1 MGTSFHKDFEG
12 VELMAG
18 ASRTL
23 KLSILGDVDNLAKS
37 LKTANSD
44 VESSSTKMGDFG
56 KKAGLAFAAAGIA
69 AAAYAVKIGVDGVK
83 AAIEDEAAQVKLATA
98 LTNVTGATTAQIAEV
113 EKQILKTSLL
123 TGVTDDELRPSFERL
138 LRSTQ
143 DSSEALKLQQLALDI
158 AAGSG
163 KSLEAVTNA
172 LGKGLDGSTG
182 ALGKLGIGLSTT
194 ELKAMSMEQITAKL
208 ADTFGGQAA
217 AKADTFQGR
226 MARLKVAF
234 TESVETI
241 GFALLPILQK
251 LVDLITTY
259 VLPVVEKFSELMSN
273 KSADG
278 LGTRITQVVDV
289 IKSFALP
296 VFEGLKKA
304 FDKVKAAVM
313 ENIDEF
319 KSFFEVVKFLAPVIG
334 KIMGGVFNVL
344 GKIAAITINVFAG
357 VLAAIKPVLNFAID
371 AINLI
376 IKGINLIKTGEDI
389 GLIPKITSGP
399 KVTDLGMIPGTE
411 TVKTPTVVMPTV
423 NIPDTP
429 GGGVSTAANSGAQAA
444 IKLSPSVAREGM
456 LGGLGA
462 GVIAGVTGQGQN
474 ASVAQVGMLGGLGA
488 GVVAGVNITVNQ
500 GIVGDQESAARAVVD
515 VLNNS
520 FYRGT
525 GGASA
530 LVAL

>member
-1 MGTSFHKDFEG
+1 
-12 VELMAG
+12 MAG
-18 ASRTL
+18 QSRTL
-23 KLSILGDVDNLAKS
+23 KLSILADVDQLNKS
-37 LKTANSD
+37 LKSANND
-44 VESSSTKMGDFG
+44 VESSSSKMGDFG
-56 KKAGLAFAAAGIA
+56 KKAGLAFAAAGVA
-69 AAAYAVKIGVDGVK
+69 AAAYAIKIGVDGVK

-98 LTNVTGATTAQIAEV
+98 LTNVTGATAAQIAEV

-143 DSSEALKLQQLALDI
+143 DSSEALKLQQLALDV

-163 KSLEAVTNA
+163 KSLEAVSNA

-182 ALGKLGIGLSTT
+182 ALGKLGIGLSAA
-194 ELKAMSMEQITAKL
+194 ELKAMSMEEITAKL

-251 LVDLITTY
+251 LVDLITAY
-259 VLPVVEKFSELMSN
+259 VLPVVEKFSSMMSN

-278 LGTRITQVVDV
+278 LGRRIEQVVEV
-289 IKSFALP
+289 VKSFALP
-296 VFEGLKKA
+296 VFEGLRKA
-304 FDKVKAAVM
+304 FDRVKAAVM

-319 KSFFEVVKFLAPVIG
+319 KSFFEVVKFVAPLIG
-334 KIMGGVFNVL
+334 KIMGTVFGVI

-376 IKGINLIKTGEDI
+376 IKGLNLIKTGDDI

-411 TVKTPTVVMPTV
+411 SIVTPTVV
-423 NIPDTP
+423 IPEVVIPETTT
-429 GGGVSTAANSGAQAA
+429 GGISTAAKSGATAA
-444 IKLSPSVAREGM
+444 SKLSPTIVQKDIPLSP
-456 LGGLGA
+456 
-462 GVIAGVTGQGQN
+462 N
-474 ASVAQVGMLGGLGA
+474 VAQVGMLGGLA
-488 GVVAGVNITVNQ
+488 SGVVAGVNITVNQ

>member
-1 MGTSFHKDFEG
+1 MGTSLHKDFER
-12 VELMAG
+12 VDLMAG

-23 KLSILGDVDNLAKS
+23 KLSILGDVDNLSKS
-37 LKTANSD
+37 LKSANDD
-44 VESSSTKMGDFG
+44 VEHSSSKIGDFG
-56 KKAGLAFAAAGIA
+56 KKAGLAFAAAGVA
-69 AAAYAVKIGVDGVK
+69 AAAYAIKIGVDGVK

-98 LTNVTGATTAQIAEV
+98 LTNVTGATSAQIAEV

-138 LRSTQ
+138 LRSTN
-143 DSSEALKLQQLALDI
+143 DSSEALKLQKLALDI

-163 KSLEAVTNA
+163 KSLEAVSNA

-182 ALGKLGIGLSTT
+182 ALGKLGIGLSAA
-194 ELKAMSMEQITAKL
+194 ELKAMSMEEITAKL

-251 LVDLITTY
+251 LVDLITQY

-278 LGTRITQVVDV
+278 LGTRIEQIVEVV
-289 IKSFALP
+289 KSFAIP
-296 VFEGLKKA
+296 VFEGLQKA
-304 FDKVKAAVM
+304 FYKIKAAVM

-319 KSFFEVVKFLAPVIG
+319 KSFFDVVKFVAPLIG
-334 KIMGGVFNVL
+334 KIMGTVFSVI

-376 IKGINLIKTGEDI
+376 IKGINLIKTGPDI
-389 GLIPKITSGP
+389 KTISKITSGP
-399 KVTDLGMIPGTE
+399 NVEDLGMIPGTDPVSKVIIPE
-411 TVKTPTVVMPTV
+411 IV
-423 NIPDTP
+423 IPDVPT
-429 GGGVSTAANSGAQAA
+429 GGVSTAAKSGTQAA
-444 IKLSPSVAREGM
+444 IKLSS
-456 LGGLGA
+456 
-462 GVIAGVTGQGQN
+462 
-474 ASVAQVGMLGGLGA
+474 SVAQVGMLGGLGA
-488 GVVAGVNITVNQ
+488 GVIGGVSGQSSSVAQVGMLGGLGAGVIGGVNITVNQ

-525 GGASA
+525 SGAGA
-530 LVAL
+530 LVMP

>member
-1 MGTSFHKDFEG
+1 MGTSLYKDFEG
-12 VELMAG
+12 VQLMAG

-44 VESSSTKMGDFG
+44 VESSSSKMGDFG

-98 LTNVTGATTAQIAEV
+98 LTNVTGATAAQIAEV

-138 LRSTQ
+138 LRSTN

-158 AAGSG
+158 SAGSG
-163 KSLEAVTNA
+163 KSLESVTNA
-172 LGKGLDGSTG
+172 LGKGIDGSTG
-182 ALGKLGIGLSTT
+182 ALGKLGIGLSAAQ
-194 ELKAMSMEQITAKL
+194 LKTMSMEQITAKL
-208 ADTFGGQAA
+208 GDTFGGQSAA
-217 AKADTFQGR
+217 NANTFQGR
-226 MARLKVAF
+226 IARLKVAF
-234 TESVETI
+234 GETVETI

-251 LVDLITTY
+251 LVDVVTVY
-259 VLPVVEKFSELMSN
+259 VLPIVEKFSSLIGSKDENGLGKQIDETVAVVKTFAMPIF
-273 KSADG
+273 DG
-278 LGTRITQVVDV
+278 LR
-289 IKSFALP
+289 
-296 VFEGLKKA
+296 KA
-304 FDKVKAAVM
+304 FDRIKAAVM

-319 KSFFEVVKFLAPVIG
+319 KQFFEVVKFVAPLIGKIIGAVFAVIG
-334 KIMGGVFNVL
+334 KV
-344 GKIAAITINVFAG
+344 AAVVINVFAG
-357 VLAAIKPVLNFAID
+357 VLAAIKPILNFAID

-389 GLIPKITSGP
+389 PLIGKMGSPT

-411 TVKTPTVVMPTV
+411 SIVTPTVI
-423 NIPDTP
+423 IPQVFIPSTP
-429 GGGVSTAANSGAQAA
+429 SGGVSTAAKSGSQAA
-444 IKLSPSVAREGM
+444 MKLTPTVSQVAFPLSPSVAQVGA
-456 LGGLGA
+456 LGGIAG
-462 GVIAGVTGQGQN
+462 GVI
-474 ASVAQVGMLGGLGA
+474 
-488 GVVAGVNITVNQ
+488 AGVNITVNQ

-530 LVAL
+530 LVAV

>member
-1 MGTSFHKDFEG
+1 
-12 VELMAG
+12 MAG
-18 ASRTL
+18 QSRTL
-23 KLSILGDVDNLAKS
+23 KLSILADVDQLNKS
-37 LKTANSD
+37 LKSANND
-44 VESSSTKMGDFG
+44 VESSSSKMGDFG
-56 KKAGLAFAAAGIA
+56 KKAGLAFAAAGVA
-69 AAAYAVKIGVDGVK
+69 AAAYAIKIGVDGVK

-98 LTNVTGATTAQIAEV
+98 LTNVTGATAAQIAEV

-163 KSLEAVTNA
+163 KSLEAVSNA

-182 ALGKLGIGLSTT
+182 ALGKLGIGLSAA
-194 ELKAMSMEQITAKL
+194 ELKAMSMEEITAKL

-251 LVDLITTY
+251 LVDLITAY
-259 VLPVVEKFSELMSN
+259 VLPVVEKFSSMMSN

-278 LGTRITQVVDV
+278 LGRRIEQVVEV
-289 IKSFALP
+289 VKSFALP
-296 VFEGLKKA
+296 VFEGLRKA
-304 FDKVKAAVM
+304 FDRVKAAVM
-313 ENIDEF
+313 ENIGEF
-319 KSFFEVVKFLAPVIG
+319 KSFFEVVKFVAPLIG
-334 KIMGGVFNVL
+334 KIMGTVFGVI

-376 IKGINLIKTGEDI
+376 IKGLNLIKTGDDI

-411 TVKTPTVVMPTV
+411 SIVTPTVV
-423 NIPDTP
+423 IPEVVIPETTT
-429 GGGVSTAANSGAQAA
+429 GGISTAAKSGATAA
-444 IKLSPSVAREGM
+444 SKLSPTIVQKDIPLSP
-456 LGGLGA
+456 
-462 GVIAGVTGQGQN
+462 N
-474 ASVAQVGMLGGLGA
+474 VAQVGMLGGLA
-488 GVVAGVNITVNQ
+488 SGVVAGVNITVNQ
-500 GIVGDQESAARAVVD
+500 GIVGDQESAARAVVE

-525 GGASA
+525 GGSSA
-530 LVAL
+530 LVAV

>member
-1 MGTSFHKDFEG
+1 
-12 VELMAG
+12 MAG
-18 ASRTL
+18 QSRTL
-23 KLSILGDVDNLAKS
+23 KLSILADVDQLNKS
-37 LKTANSD
+37 LKSANSD
-44 VESSSTKMGDFG
+44 VESSSSKMGDFG
-56 KKAGLAFAAAGIA
+56 KKAGLAFAAAGVA
-69 AAAYAVKIGVDGVK
+69 AAAYAIKIGVDGVK

-98 LTNVTGATTAQIAEV
+98 LTNVTGATAAQIAEV

-163 KSLEAVTNA
+163 KSLEAVSNA

-182 ALGKLGIGLSTT
+182 ALGKLGIGLSAA

-226 MARLKVAF
+226 MAQLKVAF

-251 LVDLITTY
+251 LVDLITQF

-278 LGTRITQVVDV
+278 LGTRIEQVVEIV
-289 IKSFALP
+289 KSFALP
-296 VFEGLKKA
+296 VFNGLKKA
-304 FDKVKAAVM
+304 FDSIKAAVM

-319 KSFFEVVKFLAPVIG
+319 KSFFEVVKFVAPLIG
-334 KIMGGVFNVL
+334 KIMGTVFNVL
-344 GKIAAITINVFAG
+344 GKIAAVTINVFAG

-376 IKGINLIKTGEDI
+376 IKGLNLIKTGDDI
-389 GLIPKITSGP
+389 GLISKIPSGN

-411 TVKTPTVVMPTV
+411 SKVTPTIV
-423 NIPDTP
+423 IPEVSIP
-429 GGGVSTAANSGAQAA
+429 KSVSGGVSTAASSGKAA
-444 IKLSPSVAREGM
+444 AVALSPSISQPNIPLSTEVARVGQQ
-456 LGGLGA
+456 GGLA
-462 GVIAGVTGQGQN
+462 
-474 ASVAQVGMLGGLGA
+474 A

>member
-1 MGTSFHKDFEG
+1 MGTILLSDFEG
-12 VELMAG
+12 VGLMAG
-18 ASRTL
+18 QSRTL
-23 KLSILGDVDNLAKS
+23 KLSILADVDQLNKS
-37 LKTANSD
+37 LKSANND
-44 VESSSTKMGDFG
+44 VESSSSKMGDFG
-56 KKAGLAFAAAGIA
+56 KKAGLAFAAAGVA
-69 AAAYAVKIGVDGVK
+69 AAAYAIKIGVDGVK

-98 LTNVTGATTAQIAEV
+98 LTNVTGATAAQIAEV

-143 DSSEALKLQQLALDI
+143 DSSEALKLQQLALDV

-163 KSLEAVTNA
+163 KSLEAVSNA

-182 ALGKLGIGLSTT
+182 ALGKLGIGLSAA
-194 ELKAMSMEQITAKL
+194 ELKAMSMEEITAKL

-251 LVDLITTY
+251 LVDLITAY
-259 VLPVVEKFSELMSN
+259 VLPVVEKFSSMMSN

-278 LGTRITQVVDV
+278 LGRRIEQVVEV
-289 IKSFALP
+289 VKSFALP
-296 VFEGLKKA
+296 VFEGLRKA
-304 FDKVKAAVM
+304 FDRVKAAVM

-319 KSFFEVVKFLAPVIG
+319 KSFFEVVKFVAPLIG
-334 KIMGGVFNVL
+334 KIMGTVFGVI

-376 IKGINLIKTGEDI
+376 IKGLNLIKTGDDI

-411 TVKTPTVVMPTV
+411 SIVTPTVV
-423 NIPDTP
+423 IPEVVIPETTT
-429 GGGVSTAANSGAQAA
+429 GGISTAAKSGATAA
-444 IKLSPSVAREGM
+444 SKLSPTIVQKDIPLSP
-456 LGGLGA
+456 
-462 GVIAGVTGQGQN
+462 N
-474 ASVAQVGMLGGLGA
+474 VAQVGMLGGLA
-488 GVVAGVNITVNQ
+488 SGVVAGVNITVNQ

>member
-1 MGTSFHKDFEG
+1 
-12 VELMAG
+12 MAG
-18 ASRTL
+18 QSRTL
-23 KLSILGDVDNLAKS
+23 KLSILADVDQLNKS
-37 LKTANSD
+37 LKSANSD
-44 VESSSTKMGDFG
+44 VESSSSKIGDFG
-56 KKAGLAFAAAGIA
+56 KKAGLAFAAAGVA
-69 AAAYAVKIGVDGVK
+69 AAAYAIKIGVDGVK

-98 LTNVTGATTAQIAEV
+98 LTNVTGATAAQIAEV

-143 DSSEALKLQQLALDI
+143 DSSEALKLQQLALDV

-163 KSLEAVTNA
+163 KSLEAVSNA

-182 ALGKLGIGLSTT
+182 ALGKLGIGLSAA
-194 ELKAMSMEQITAKL
+194 ELKAMSMEEITAKL

-251 LVDLITTY
+251 LVDLISVY
-259 VLPVVEKFSELMSN
+259 ILPVVEKFSSMMSN

-278 LGTRITQVVDV
+278 LGTRIEQVVEIV
-289 IKSFALP
+289 KSFALP
-296 VFEGLKKA
+296 VFNGLKKA
-304 FDKVKAAVM
+304 FDSIKAAVM

-319 KSFFEVVKFLAPVIG
+319 KSFFEVVKFVAPLIG
-334 KIMGGVFNVL
+334 KIMGTVFNVL
-344 GKIAAITINVFAG
+344 GKIAAVTINVFAG

-376 IKGINLIKTGEDI
+376 IKGLNLIKTGDDI
-389 GLIPKITSGP
+389 GLISKIPSGN

-411 TVKTPTVVMPTV
+411 SKVTPTIVIPEVVIPATPT
-423 NIPDTP
+423 
-429 GGGVSTAANSGAQAA
+429 GGVSTAASSGKAA
-444 IKLSPSVAREGM
+444 AVALSPSIKQPNIP
-456 LGGLGA
+456 LSP
-462 GVIAGVTGQGQN
+462 
-474 ASVAQVGMLGGLGA
+474 SVAQVGMLGGLGA

>member
-98 LTNVTGATTAQIAEV
+98 LENVTGATKAQIAEV
-113 EKQILKTSLL
+113 EAQILKTSLL

-182 ALGKLGIGLSTT
+182 ALGKLGIGLSAA

-251 LVDLITTY
+251 LVDLITAY
-259 VLPVVEKFSELMSN
+259 VLPVVEKFSSLMSN
-273 KSADG
+273 KSAEG
-278 LGTRITQVVDV
+278 LGTRIEQIVEVV
-289 IKSFALP
+289 KSFALP

-319 KSFFEVVKFLAPVIG
+319 KSFFEVVKFVAPLIG

-376 IKGINLIKTGEDI
+376 IKGLNLIKTGEDI

-399 KVTDLGMIPGTE
+399 KTTDLGMIPGAE
-411 TVKTPTVVMPTV
+411 TIKTPTVV
-423 NIPDTP
+423 IPDLPTGTS
-429 GGGVSTAANSGAQAA
+429 GGASTGGLSIAANSGKQAA
-444 IKLSPSVAREGM
+444 IKLSPSVAGVGA
-456 LGGLGA
+456 LGGLAGGVVA
-462 GVIAGVTGQGQN
+462 GVNMQGTMGQQ
-474 ASVAQVGMLGGLGA
+474 GGLA
-488 GVVAGVNITVNQ
+488 SGVIAGVNITVNQ

-525 GGASA
+525 GGAGA